1 MNTGRELQ
9 QAGESLDKLVVLKGS
24 VFAGKDFQP
33 RLLSAAEKV
42 VKQKITMLDEQVT
55 SLQGKRLGLEKS
67 CAKFWQRKK
76 IRRIATWIIKAL
88 KILKSVLSPTVYT
101 CAGTCKAF

>member
-9 QAGESLDKLVVLKGS
+9 QAVESLDKLVVLKGS

-42 VKQKITMLDEQVT
+42 VKLKIRMLDEQVT
-55 SLQGKRLGLEKS
+55 SLQGKRLGLEKELREILA
-67 CAKFWQRKK
+67 AKKN
-76 IRRIATWIIKAL
+76 
-88 KILKSVLSPTVYT
+88 
-101 CAGTCKAF
+101 